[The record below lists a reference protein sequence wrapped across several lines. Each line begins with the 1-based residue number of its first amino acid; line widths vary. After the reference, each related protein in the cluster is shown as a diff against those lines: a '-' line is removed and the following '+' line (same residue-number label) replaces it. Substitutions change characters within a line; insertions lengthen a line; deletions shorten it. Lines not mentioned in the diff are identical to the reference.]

1 MTDFDPVKQEPRQR
15 LGRIVLLVAF
25 AGAVLWGARL
35 YQNKYPVGFRMRY
48 VYSGLPDAE
57 KLESIRATLKQ
68 GKRVVS
74 VIRFFHSSPLNP
86 GAPSVFREHRVYA
99 PRGNIRVMVE
109 LRYKGGVRR
118 TLQRKLQIKES
129 GGVYRVHL
137 RYSSKVR

>member
-1 MTDFDPVKQEPRQR
+1 MTEFDPVEQEPRQR

-35 YQNKYPVGFRMRY
+35 YQNKYPVGFRVRY

-57 KLESIRATLKQ
+57 KLESIRSIIKQ
-68 GKRVVS
+68 DKRVVS
-74 VIRFFHSSPLNP
+74 VIRFFHSSPLSP
-86 GAPSVFREHRVYA
+86 GALNVFRQHKLYA
-99 PRGNIRVMVE
+99 PRGSIRVEVE

-118 TLQRKLQIKES
+118 RLKRTLRIKES